1 MAYDVQSNFLPMIH
15 AQPRT
20 PGPGMMRPDLPS
32 REESFVSVLSDEA
45 SSFRPSAAVTPL
57 EGPGTGTG
65 SGSLES
71 GNGSIRS
78 ENVDGIGSGNGIVRI
93 DGDGLGDDDAEEL
106 KCRKCGSEKFVMIRG
121 GGSGGRTNGLKCR
134 TCGSEVT

>member
-1 MAYDVQSNFLPMIH
+1 MIH

-20 PGPGMMRPDLPS
+20 PGPGMMRPGLQS

-57 EGPGTGTG
+57 EGPETG
-65 SGSLES
+65 SGSL
-71 GNGSIRS
+71 GSASVRS
-78 ENVDGIGSGNGIVRI
+78 ENVDGIGNRDGVVRI
-93 DGDGLGDDDAEEL
+93 DGDGLGDDEAEEL